1 MRRVLVTGG
10 CGFIGNAL
18 IRVLLRDSRIQ
29 LLNLDA
35 LAYAAVPEG
44 LSDVVGDPR
53 YSFVQGDIRDGSE
66 LDSVLRRFQ
75 PDGVVHLA
83 AETHVDRSIDDP
95 RVFLDTNVAGTVT
108 LLEAVTRYWCGLS
121 HERQTSFRLVHV
133 STDEVFGSLK
143 SGAPPFNP
151 TTRYDPRSPYS
162 ASKAAAD
169 HFVRAWRATY
179 GLPAIVTN
187 CSNNFGPWQF
197 PEKFIPVVV
206 LRASAREPV
215 PIYGQ
220 GDQIRDWIYV
230 EDHASG
236 LVSALSAGSPGAT
249 YLFGCRNEW
258 TNRDLAGTI
267 CDLIDELIRDGGP
280 PRRELLTSV
289 VDRPGHDTRYAIEPS
304 LAEQELGWRGRH
316 EFISALRNTIQWYLD
331 HRQWVEE
338 RLRRTGGY
346 RRLGMRTPV

>member
-18 IRVLLRDSRIQ
+18 VRVLLQDSN
-29 LLNLDA
+29 LHVLNLDA
-35 LAYAAVPEG
+35 HTYAAVPEG
-44 LSDVVGDPR
+44 LSDLADDPR
-53 YSFVQGDIRDGSE
+53 YSFVEGDVRDRPT
-66 LDSVLRRFQ
+66 LDAALLRFQ
-75 PDGVVHLA
+75 PDGVIHLA
-83 AETHVDRSIDDP
+83 AETHVDRSIDNP
-95 RVFLDTNVAGTVT
+95 RSFLDTNVEGTVT
-108 LLEAVTRYWCGLS
+108 LLQAATRYWLS
-121 HERQTSFRLVHV
+121 LSPERKSAFRFVHV
-133 STDEVFGSLK
+133 STDEVFGSLAP
-143 SGAPPFNP
+143 GAPSFDPA
-151 TTRYDPRSPYS
+151 TRYDPRSPYS

-169 HFVRAWRATY
+169 HFVRAWHATY
-179 GLPAIVTN
+179 GLPAMVTN

-206 LRASAREPV
+206 LRASTREPV

-236 LVSALSAGSPGAT
+236 LVSALSAGRPGAT

-267 CDLIDELIRDGGP
+267 CDLIDELLRDGGP

-304 LAEQELGWRGRH
+304 LAEQELGWRGRQ
-316 EFISALRNTIQWYLD
+316 EFISALRGTIQWYLD
-331 HRQWVEE
+331 HREWVDEK
-338 RLRRTGGY
+338 LRRTGGY
-346 RRLGMRTPV
+346 RRLGMGTPA